1 MKISCPACAAKYS
14 IADEK
19 VQDRLAKIRCRKCGA
34 TIVIDGKV
42 SPPNVYAADGSSAD
56 HANVAVTAPVE
67 VSREY
72 SVDFGDND
80 QRTLT
85 LPEIVTAYNAGQISA
100 DTFLWAEGM
109 TDWKALGEM
118 PEVVDA
124 LHIAASAP
132 DASPSPVSA
141 ASSPRSSAAGASAAS
156 PWDPRPAEPQQP
168 QPQPQTDAAL
178 ARAAAR
184 KGGGNRAAP
193 TADLFGSFDPR
204 SDEAV
209 ATSVREP
216 DLGAAGARNESSVL
230 FSLSALTQ
238 SAAKPSGPVAPAA
251 TKPVATNSG
260 NTREDS
266 GLIDLRALT
275 AAAPAQAQPAAEP
288 LMNSPLG
295 MSPLGVSPLGPS
307 PLGISA
313 PLGGGVEAHV
323 GPLGP
328 TGKSSKTG
336 LFVGA
341 GIVIA
346 ALVIAVAFIL
356 KPSDSPPAPAPT
368 TPAQAQQA
376 PVPGTPTAEEPAAVT
391 AKPPATGTADEG
403 SAAPDAGGSAAQA
416 KPTRRTAPR
425 SAPRKG
431 GEETKSGAAA
441 PAAEKKPAVKRSPCG
456 CAPGDLQCAMRCAA
470 GK

>member
-42 SPPNVYAADGSSAD
+42 APPNVYAADGSAAE

-85 LPEIVTAYNAGQISA
+85 LQDIVAAYNAGEITA
-100 DTFLWAEGM
+100 DTFLWADGM
-109 TDWKALGEM
+109 SDWKALGDV
-118 PEVVDA
+118 PDVVDA
-124 LHIAASAP
+124 LHAAASAP
-132 DASPSPVSA
+132 EASPSPVSA
-141 ASSPRSSAAGASAAS
+141 ASSPRSAAGGAAAAS
-156 PWDPRPAEPQQP
+156 PWDPRPGEPRPQQ
-168 QPQPQTDAAL
+168 QSDAAL

-184 KGGGNRAAP
+184 KGAGNRAAP

-238 SAAKPSGPVAPAA
+238 SAPKPSGPAPTTATANKPAA
-251 TKPVATNSG
+251 TTNSG
-260 NTREDS
+260 NNREDS

-295 MSPLGVSPLGPS
+295 VSPLGVSPLGLAS
-307 PLGISA
+307 
-313 PLGGGVEAHV
+313 PLGGGVESHV

-328 TGKSSKTG
+328 PAKSSKTG
-336 LFVGA
+336 LFVGV

-346 ALVIAVAFIL
+346 ALVIAVAFIMR
-356 KPSDSPPAPAPT
+356 PSDPPPAPPAPAPE
-368 TPAQAQQA
+368 QAQA
-376 PVPGTPTAEEPAAVT
+376 PVTGTPTAEETAAVT
-391 AKPPATGTADEG
+391 AKPPATGVAEET
-403 SAAPDAGGSAAQA
+403 AAPDAGAAPA
-416 KPTRRTAPR
+416 KTPRATGRPRTT
-425 SAPRKG
+425 PRKG
-431 GEETKSGAAA
+431 GEETKSGGSQAA
-441 PAAEKKPAVKRSPCG
+441 PEKKPVKRSPCG

>member
-1 MKISCPACAAKYS
+1 MARS
-14 IADEK
+14 
-19 VQDRLAKIRCRKCGA
+19 RLP
-34 TIVIDGKV
+34 T
-42 SPPNVYAADGSSAD
+42 Y

-85 LPEIVTAYNAGQISA
+85 LQDIVTAYNAGEITA

-109 TDWKALGEM
+109 GDWKALGEV
-118 PEVVDA
+118 PDVVDA
-124 LHIAASAP
+124 LHAAASAP
-132 DASPSPVSA
+132 EASPSPVSA
-141 ASSPRSSAAGASAAS
+141 ASSPRSSAGGGAVAS
-156 PWDPRPAEPQQP
+156 PWDPRPAEPKP
-168 QPQPQTDAAL
+168 QPQQTDAAL
-178 ARAAAR
+178 ARAASR
-184 KGGGNRAAP
+184 KGAGQRAAP

-238 SAAKPSGPVAPAA
+238 SAPKPSGPAPMTATAHKPAA
-251 TKPVATNSG
+251 TTNSG
-260 NTREDS
+260 NNREDS

-295 MSPLGVSPLGPS
+295 VSPLGMSPLGLA
-307 PLGISA
+307 A
-313 PLGGGVEAHV
+313 PFGGGVESHV

-328 TGKSSKTG
+328 PAKSSKTG

-346 ALVIAVAFIL
+346 ALVIAFAFIMR
-356 KPSDSPPAPAPT
+356 PSDPPPAPPAPAPE
-368 TPAQAQQA
+368 QAQA
-376 PVPGTPTAEEPAAVT
+376 PVTGTPTAEETAAVT
-391 AKPPATGTADEG
+391 AKPPATGVAEET
-403 SAAPDAGGSAAQA
+403 AAPDAGSAQA
-416 KPTRRTAPR
+416 KTPRAPSRPRT
-425 SAPRKG
+425 PRKG
-431 GEETKSGAAA
+431 GEETKSGGSQAAT
-441 PAAEKKPAVKRSPCG
+441 EKKPVKRSPCG